1 MFLQIIQTK
10 YPFRPLKSAS
20 PALLLSF
27 QEGIQLLNNDGIK
40 ADPKADLT
48 NAHEKR
54 LGEIVYEKYVYI
66 ANFCESKLVQLLAKP
81 RLSLPS

>member
-1 MFLQIIQTK
+1 MSRLCLQIIQTK
-10 YPFRPLKSAS
+10 YPFRPLKSCS

-27 QEGIQLLNNDGIK
+27 QEGNQLLKNDGVD

-54 LGEIVYEKYVYI
+54 LGEIVYEKCV
-66 ANFCESKLVQLLAKP
+66 LLWNATYK
-81 RLSLPS
+81 

>member
-1 MFLQIIQTK
+1 MQIIQTK

-20 PALLLSF
+20 PALLLTF
-27 QEGIQLLNNDGIK
+27 QEGIQLLKNDGVD

-54 LGEIVYEKYVYI
+54 LGELVYEKCVVVV
-66 ANFCESKLVQLLAKP
+66 S
-81 RLSLPS
+81 

>member
-1 MFLQIIQTK
+1 MQIIQTK

-20 PALLLSF
+20 PALLLTF
-27 QEGIQLLNNDGIK
+27 KEGIQLLKNDGVD

-54 LGEIVYEKYVYI
+54 LGELVYEKCV
-66 ANFCESKLVQLLAKP
+66 VVV
-81 RLSLPS
+81 